1 MNNRQE
7 RRNMAMTK
15 LQRRI
20 LVAILAVSV
29 VARVFAAIY
38 LGNSVVKLPG
48 TFDQLSYHNLAL
60 RFVSG
65 HGFTFGEPWW
75 PATAADAPTAHWSY
89 LYTGY
94 LILIYKIFGLTPLI
108 ARIIQAVIVGV
119 LQPYLAYR
127 IGRYLFNP
135 LTGLAA
141 AFLTAIYAYFIY
153 YSATL
158 MTEPFYI
165 VAILASLLIS
175 MHMVHKEVSI
185 GDEQADIKIQENLWV
200 GVLLGLTLGIA
211 ILMRQ
216 IYLLVVPF
224 VFAWIWWAS
233 GKRLW
238 RSLMISALTI
248 ILMVIPFT
256 ISNYLRFERFVLL
269 NTNAGYA
276 LFWSNHPVYG
286 TNFVPILTND
296 MGSYDSL
303 IPEEL
308 LSLDEASLD
317 QELLKLGIGF
327 IAEDPLRYLQ
337 LSISRIPPYFMF
349 WPTAESSL
357 ISNLSRVFS
366 FGIMLPFM
374 LYGLYRSYI
383 GRVKPLVR
391 QPLFLLYMF
400 IILYTGIHILTWTLV
415 RYRLP
420 VDAVLLIFAGL
431 ALVDVLSRVPRAKE
445 WITAAA

>member
-1 MNNRQE
+1 
-7 RRNMAMTK
+7 MTK

-29 VARVFAAIY
+29 VARVSAAIY
-38 LGNSVVKLPG
+38 LGNTVVKLPG

-65 HGFTFGEPWW
+65 HGYTFGEPWW

-94 LILIYKIFGLTPLI
+94 LILIYKIFGLNPLL
-108 ARIIQAVIVGV
+108 ARIIQAIIVGI
-119 LQPYLAYR
+119 LQPYLVYR

-141 AFLTAIYAYFIY
+141 AFLTAIYTYFIY

-165 VAILASLLIS
+165 VAILASLFIS
-175 MHMVHKEVSI
+175 MHMVRKKPNI
-185 GDEQADIKIQENLWV
+185 GHEQIGMGNQENLWM
-200 GVLLGLTLGIA
+200 GLLLGLTLGIA

-216 IYLLVVPF
+216 ICLLLVPF

-233 GKRLW
+233 GRRLW
-238 RSLMISALTI
+238 RSLLLSGLTI

-256 ISNYLRFERFVLL
+256 ISNYLRFDRFVLL

-286 TNFVPILTND
+286 TKFVPILTND

-308 LSLDEASLD
+308 LFLDEASLD
-317 QELLKLGIGF
+317 QELLKLGVGF
-327 IAEDPLRYLQ
+327 ITEDPLRYLQ

-357 ISNLSRVFS
+357 ISNISRVSS

-383 GRVKPLVR
+383 GRIMPLVK

-400 IILYTGIHILTWTLV
+400 ITVYTGIHILTWTLV

-431 ALVDVLSRVPRAKE
+431 AVVDLFGRIPRAKE
-445 WITAAA
+445 WIAAAA